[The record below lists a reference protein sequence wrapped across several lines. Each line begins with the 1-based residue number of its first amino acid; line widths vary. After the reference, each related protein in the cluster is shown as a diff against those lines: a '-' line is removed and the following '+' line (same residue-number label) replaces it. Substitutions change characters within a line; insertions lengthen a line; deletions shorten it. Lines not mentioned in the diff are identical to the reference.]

1 LLKNK
6 YPTLL
11 DYNKDFS
18 PDKCGKYSPYPQQC
32 HLGKA
37 NTLSQLKAAYGG
49 TSDIQWL
56 IPQIV
61 YFQENMPVDKK
72 MNSEQILAL
81 AQVISTEYYYLKTTE
96 IMLFFSRLLGGSY
109 KVQFFNRIDP
119 NTIIE
124 VLSQQFIP
132 QRNKIFNDEIKRKQ
146 KEKEK
151 ADKDNNITWE
161 EYCQRKNINKPNP
174 LNSLY
179 E

>member
-1 LLKNK
+1 
-6 YPTLL
+6 
-11 DYNKDFS
+11 
-18 PDKCGKYSPYPQQC
+18 
-32 HLGKA
+32 
-37 NTLSQLKAAYGG
+37 
-49 TSDIQWL
+49 
-56 IPQIV
+56 
-61 YFQENMPVDKK
+61 MPVDKK

-151 ADKDNNITWE
+151 ADKDNITWE
-161 EYCQRKNINKPNP
+161 EYCKRKNINKPNP
-174 LNSLY
+174 LNKLY